1 MSFKKILSLITAAL
15 LSVFLIPSCADNS
28 DDYFTCDFV
37 AMNTYVNIKLSTHSS
52 DADGNNITLDTEYL
66 ENVCNECE
74 NLAVELDRRY
84 SAYDEDSV
92 VSEINGETDK
102 LFYLPDK
109 DISFIERTFSL
120 SEKLGGAFDPT
131 VGAFTLLW
139 NITGDGAR
147 VPSDDE
153 ISEALTHVG
162 CDKIEIKDGVI
173 TKHDRKT
180 KLDLGGIAKG
190 YALEVICDYIVTSTD
205 VEHALVNFGGAVG
218 MIGEKADK
226 SEYKIG
232 ITDPAV
238 KSSVIGYI
246 YADGG
251 FVSVSGNYER
261 YAEIDGVRY
270 NHIFD
275 PKTGR
280 PCESDLTSVAVL
292 CDDAVAADA
301 LSTALFVMGL
311 DEALEFSESSEIDF
325 EAVFTTENGDIYFTD
340 GVRASD
346 DTAETDENAEY
357 LTFEK
362 YISAEE

>member
-1 MSFKKILSLITAAL
+1 MSFKKLLSLIMAVL
-15 LSVFLIPSCADNS
+15 ISVLLIPSCADNS

-37 AMNTYVNIKLSTHSS
+37 AMNTYVNIKLLTHSS
-52 DADGNNITLDTEYL
+52 DADGNKITLDAEYL

-74 NLAVELDRRY
+74 SLSAELDRRY

-102 LFYLPDK
+102 LFYLSDE

-173 TKHDRKT
+173 TKHDRKA

-190 YALEVICDYIVTSTD
+190 YALEVLCDYIKSTD

-218 MIGEKADK
+218 TVGEKSDK

-232 ITDPAV
+232 ITDPSD

-246 YADGG
+246 YTDGG
-251 FVSVSGNYER
+251 YVSVSGNYER

-275 PKTGR
+275 PETGR

-311 DEALEFSESSEIDF
+311 DSALEFSKNTEISF
-325 EAVFTTENGDIYFTD
+325 EAVFTTENGEIYFTD
-340 GVRASD
+340 GIRASD
-346 DTAETDENAEY
+346 DTSETDGNVEY
-357 LTFEK
+357 FNFEK
-362 YISAEE
+362 YIPAEE